1 MYNKNVSGKM
11 PVSFPS
17 STKALSVFCIIIWS
31 AVIIMTVFL
40 SLRLHNLNKKVETI
54 APVVEY
60 VPETNMPDELEI
72 PKDPLKMSIDFCKN
86 RFSNEIGNA
95 VYEASVKHNIPP
107 YVIFAIIATESGR
120 HRTDNI
126 NEINIMNVNPRARSS
141 VDCRGL
147 MQCSKYALADY
158 NRINKTEYTMNDL
171 FDIDINI
178 EIGTWYYSQ
187 FTTIS
192 DSWTEIYVIY
202 NVGYGNFRKI
212 NPYWFYGRDG
222 LLYNDYKN
230 SFFYMNDVYPPNCS
244 YKRLSGEENT
254 LRKYNAK
261 KRFEKCLNLCY
272 QYFSN

>member
-1 MYNKNVSGKM
+1 MYNKSIGGKM

-158 NRINKTEYTMNDL
+158 NRINKTEYTMDDL

-230 SFFYMNDVYPPNCS
+230 SFFYMNDVYPPSCS

>member
-95 VYEASVKHNIPP
+95 VYEASVKHSIPP

>member
-1 MYNKNVSGKM
+1 MYNKNVRGKM

-17 STKALSVFCIIIWS
+17 STKVLSIFCIIIWS

-230 SFFYMNDVYPPNCS
+230 SFFYMNDVYPPDCS
-244 YKRLSGEENT
+244 YKRLSGDENT

>member
-158 NRINKTEYTMNDL
+158 NRINKTEHTMDDL

-178 EIGTWYYSQ
+178 EVGTWYYSQ

-230 SFFYMNDVYPPNCS
+230 SFFYMNDVYPPDCS

>member
-1 MYNKNVSGKM
+1 MYKNVGGRM

-158 NRINKTEYTMNDL
+158 NRINKTEHTMNDL

-202 NVGYGNFRKI
+202 NVGYGNFRKT

>member
-1 MYNKNVSGKM
+1 MYNKSIGGKM

>member
-60 VPETNMPDELEI
+60 VPETNIPDELEI

-158 NRINKTEYTMNDL
+158 NRINKTEYTMDDL
-171 FDIDINI
+171 FGIDINI

>member
-40 SLRLHNLNKKVETI
+40 SLRLHNLNKKVDTI

-158 NRINKTEYTMNDL
+158 NRINKTEYTMDDL

>member
-1 MYNKNVSGKM
+1 MYNKNVGGKM
-11 PVSFPS
+11 PASFPS

-158 NRINKTEYTMNDL
+158 NRINKTEHTMNDL

>member
-1 MYNKNVSGKM
+1 MYNKNVCGKM

-17 STKALSVFCIIIWS
+17 STKALSVFCIIIWT
-31 AVIIMTVFL
+31 AVIIMTIFL

-60 VPETNMPDELEI
+60 VPETDMPDELEV

-171 FDIDINI
+171 FNIDINI

-244 YKRLSGEENT
+244 YKRLSGEENA

>member
-1 MYNKNVSGKM
+1 MYNKNIGGKW
-11 PVSFPS
+11 PVNFPS

-54 APVVEY
+54 TPVIEY
-60 VPETNMPDELEI
+60 VPETAMPDELEI

-126 NEINIMNVNPRARSS
+126 NKANIMNVNPRARSS

-158 NRINKTEYTMNDL
+158 NRINKTEYTMDDL
-171 FDIDINI
+171 FNIDINI

-187 FTTIS
+187 FTTVS

-244 YKRLSGEENT
+244 YKRLSGEENA

>member
-1 MYNKNVSGKM
+1 MYNKIIGCKL
-11 PVSFPS
+11 PVNFPS
-17 STKALSVFCIIIWS
+17 STKALSVFCVVIWS
-31 AVIIMTVFL
+31 AVIIMTIFL

-54 APVVEY
+54 TPIVEY
-60 VPETNMPDELEI
+60 VPETGMPDKLEI

-86 RFSNEIGNA
+86 RFSDEIGNA
-95 VYEASVKHNIPP
+95 VYEASVKYNIPP

-126 NEINIMNVNPRARSS
+126 NEINIMNVNPKARSS

-171 FDIDINI
+171 FNIDINI
-178 EIGTWYYSQ
+178 EVGTWYYNQ

-202 NVGYGNFRKI
+202 NVGYGNYRKV
-212 NPYWFYGRDG
+212 NPYWFYGWDG

-230 SFFYMNDVYPPNCS
+230 SFFYMNDVYPPDCS
-244 YKRLSGEENT
+244 YKRLSGDENT

>member
-1 MYNKNVSGKM
+1 
-11 PVSFPS
+11 
-17 STKALSVFCIIIWS
+17 
-31 AVIIMTVFL
+31 MTVFL

-54 APVVEY
+54 TPVIEY
-60 VPETNMPDELEI
+60 VPETGMPDELEI

-158 NRINKTEYTMNDL
+158 NRINKTEYTMDDL

-178 EIGTWYYSQ
+178 EVGTWYYSQ
-187 FTTIS
+187 FTTVS

-202 NVGYGNFRKI
+202 NVGYGNYRKV
-212 NPYWFYGRDG
+212 NPYWFYGWDG

-230 SFFYMNDVYPPNCS
+230 SFFYMNDVYPPDCS

>member
-1 MYNKNVSGKM
+1 MYNKNVNGKI

-120 HRTDNI
+120 HRTNNI

-178 EIGTWYYSQ
+178 EIGTWYYNQ

-192 DSWTEIYVIY
+192 DNWTEIYVIY

>member
-1 MYNKNVSGKM
+1 MYYKNVSGKM

-95 VYEASVKHNIPP
+95 VYEASVKHSIPP

>member
-31 AVIIMTVFL
+31 AVIIMTAFL

-54 APVVEY
+54 TPVIEY

-158 NRINKTEYTMNDL
+158 NRINKTEYTMDDL

-230 SFFYMNDVYPPNCS
+230 SFFYMNDVYPPDCS

>member
-1 MYNKNVSGKM
+1 MYNKNVSGNL
-11 PVSFPS
+11 PVNFPS

-54 APVVEY
+54 TPVVEY

-72 PKDPLKMSIDFCKN
+72 PKDPLKMSIGFCKN

-158 NRINKTEYTMNDL
+158 NRINKTEYMMDDL

-230 SFFYMNDVYPPNCS
+230 SFFYMNDVYPPDCS
-244 YKRLSGEENT
+244 YKRLSGEKNT

>member
-60 VPETNMPDELEI
+60 VPETNIPDELEI

-230 SFFYMNDVYPPNCS
+230 SFFYMNDVYPPDCS
-244 YKRLSGEENT
+244 YKRLSGEKNV

>member
-1 MYNKNVSGKM
+1 MYNKNVSGNL
-11 PVSFPS
+11 PVNFPG

-54 APVVEY
+54 APIVEY
-60 VPETNMPDELEI
+60 VPETNMPDELKI

-120 HRTDNI
+120 HRTNNI

-158 NRINKTEYTMNDL
+158 NRINKTEHTMNDL

-254 LRKYNAK
+254 LKKYNAK

>member
-54 APVVEY
+54 APIVEY

-126 NEINIMNVNPRARSS
+126 NESNIMNVNPRARSS

-158 NRINKTEYTMNDL
+158 NRINKTEYTMDDL
-171 FDIDINI
+171 FNISINI

-187 FTTIS
+187 FTTVS

-202 NVGYGNFRKI
+202 NVGYGNYRKV

-230 SFFYMNDVYPPNCS
+230 SFFYMNDVYPPDCS
-244 YKRLSGEENT
+244 YKRLSGDENI

>member
-11 PVSFPS
+11 PVSFPG

-31 AVIIMTVFL
+31 AVIIMTIFL

-171 FDIDINI
+171 FNIDINI

-230 SFFYMNDVYPPNCS
+230 SFFYMNDVYPPDCS